1 MDKNRNKMIEY
12 RFAKKEDLL
21 QVAMIHKEQFPTHYL
36 GQFSISLLESFY
48 RNLLDG
54 EYIFIVAED
63 GKQIVGFVVGGEWKK
78 ISKSLSLFMKK
89 FFVRSLLESVIRPR
103 TWKKSIHKICSVFKN
118 KVSDPN
124 NLDNIESFTLLSIAT
139 SKRAQG
145 KGIGS
150 GLISAFNDEMRKL
163 AERYYL
169 SVQDTNARAIGFYKK
184 MGFEEVYK
192 CIGEI
197 QMIKKL

>member
-1 MDKNRNKMIEY
+1 MIEY
-12 RFAKKEDLL
+12 RLAKKEDLL

-63 GKQIVGFVVGGEWKK
+63 RKQIVGFVVGGEWKK

-124 NLDNIESFTLLSIAT
+124 NLDNTESFTLLSIAT
-139 SKRAQG
+139 SKIAQG
-145 KGIGS
+145 KGIGT

-163 AERYYL
+163 TGKYYL
-169 SVQDTNARAIGFYKK
+169 SVQDTNACAIGFYIK
-184 MGFEEVYK
+184 MGFEEAYK
-192 CIGEI
+192 CVGEI